1 MSPLIKKRFSQTGFK
16 KIAVISAALHDE
28 PSMIIS
34 PANHKR
40 DNVTGLNSDTC
51 FWPIDHL
58 AIKKN
63 PQIFDRKNSQGSQ
76 NPKILLLC

>member
-1 MSPLIKKRFSQTGFK
+1 M
-16 KIAVISAALHDE
+16 ISAALHDE
-28 PSMIIS
+28 PSMIRS

-40 DNVTGLNSDTC
+40 DNVTGLNSDTR

-63 PQIFDRKNSQGSQ
+63 P
-76 NPKILLLC
+76 

>member
-1 MSPLIKKRFSQTGFK
+1 M
-16 KIAVISAALHDE
+16 ISAALHDE
-28 PSMIIS
+28 PSMIRS

-58 AIKKN
+58 AIKK
-63 PQIFDRKNSQGSQ
+63 ILRYSIE
-76 NPKILLLC
+76 KIHKVARTQKYCVSVKHINTFNFKH